1 MPESQNRTT
10 VDISFGSFLRAAV
23 VIALVAALVYLS
35 QIVIALLFAVVIA
48 SGIEP
53 GVRWFKRFRV
63 PRIVAVLVIY
73 LIAIAVIV
81 GALYLVVPPLV
92 DEFNSFLQSVPRYQR
107 LLLQELRSFQNL
119 PFYSFVSE
127 NAESIILNPPVDLQ
141 SIGSGALDVFFAVF
155 GGIFSGVVLVV
166 VSFYLASQENG
177 IEHFLRL
184 VTPLRDENYVIDLWM
199 RTHAKLGRWLRGQL
213 LLGFSIGVVVYLALS
228 ILGIKYALSLALI
241 AAIFELIPIIGP
253 ILAAV
258 PAVFLGFLRGPEL
271 GLTVA
276 VAYFFIQQLESHL
289 LVPVVMRQ
297 AVGLNPLLVIIALLV
312 GGKLGGVMGMFLAV
326 PIASV
331 LVEFLTDTDRR
342 RRLFVNPVPAR
353 PEGRGSP

>member
-1 MPESQNRTT
+1 MPEAPNRTT
-10 VDISFGSFLRAAV
+10 VDITYGSFIRAAI
-23 VIALVAALVYLS
+23 VIAVVAALVYLS
-35 QIVIALLFAVVIA
+35 QIVVALLFAVVIA

-53 GVRWFKRFRV
+53 GVRWFARFRV
-63 PRIVAVLVIY
+63 PRIVAVLLIY
-73 LIAIAVIV
+73 VIAIAVIV

-92 DEFNSFLQSVPRYQR
+92 DEVNSFLQSVPRYQR
-107 LLLQELRSFQNL
+107 ILLQELRSFQDL
-119 PFYSFVSE
+119 PFFSFFSE
-127 NAESIILNPPVDLQ
+127 NAESIILNPPVDLR
-141 SIGSGALDVFFAVF
+141 SVGSGAIDIFFTVF

-166 VSFYLASQENG
+166 VSFYLASQEKG

-184 VTPLRDENYVIDLWM
+184 VTPLRDEGYVIDLWM

-213 LLGFSIGVVVYLALS
+213 LLGFTIGVVVYLALS

-258 PAVFLGFLRGPEL
+258 PAVFLGFLKGPEL

-276 VAYFFIQQLESHL
+276 VAYFLIQQLESHL

-326 PIASV
+326 PVASV

-342 RRLFVNPVPAR
+342 RRLFT
-353 PEGRGSP
+353 EGGAAEH

>member
-1 MPESQNRTT
+1 MPEPEHRIT
-10 VDISFGSFLRAAV
+10 VDISYGSFLRAAV
-23 VIALVAALVYLS
+23 VIAVVAALVYLS
-35 QIVIALLFAVVIA
+35 QIVTALLFAVVIA

-53 GVRWFKRFRV
+53 GVRWFARWRV
-63 PRIVAVLVIY
+63 PRIVAVLLIY
-73 LIAIAVIV
+73 VIAIAVIV

-92 DEFNSFLQSVPRYQR
+92 DEANSFLQSVPRYQR
-107 LLLQELRSFQNL
+107 ILLQELRSFQGL
-119 PFYSFVSE
+119 PFFSFFSE
-127 NAESIILNPPVDLQ
+127 NAESIILNPPVDIQ
-141 SIGSGALDVFFAVF
+141 SVGSGAIDLFFSVF

-166 VSFYLASQENG
+166 VSFYLASQERG

-213 LLGFSIGVVVYLALS
+213 LLGFAIGVVVYLVLS

-258 PAVFLGFLRGPEL
+258 PAVFLGFLKGPEL
-271 GLTVA
+271 GLIVA
-276 VAYFFIQQLESHL
+276 VAYFLIQQLESHL

-297 AVGLNPLLVIIALLV
+297 AIGLNPLLVIIALLA
-312 GGKLGGVMGMFLAV
+312 GGKLGGVMGMLLAV

-331 LVEFLTDTDRR
+331 LVEFVADTDRR
-342 RRLFVNPVPAR
+342 RRLFA
-353 PEGRGSP
+353 GSGGAEH